1 MYKCKL
7 CDRQVL
13 IHSKLDAEEYL
24 WQHLNA
30 KHTAVFNLEKD
41 TSTEEMVR
49 KYFQEEKKDDEGTNT

>member
-49 KYFQEEKKDDEGTNT
+49 KYFQEEK